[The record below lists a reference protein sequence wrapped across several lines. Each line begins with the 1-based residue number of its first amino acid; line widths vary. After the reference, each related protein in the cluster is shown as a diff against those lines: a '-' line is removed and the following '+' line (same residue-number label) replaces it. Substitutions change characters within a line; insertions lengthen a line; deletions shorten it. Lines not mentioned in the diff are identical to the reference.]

1 MFSKTALGLAAG
13 IVLAVPAFADHD
25 YRPAGDDF
33 DYAEVVNV
41 EPNLRQVRVS
51 VPRQECYSAT
61 SYVPEA
67 GSGYGRERPAA
78 GAMILGGLFGA
89 VLGHQFDHGHEPGV
103 ATVAGAVIGSALGH
117 DAAQRQANS
126 GRMRAVESE
135 RCETR
140 YDERYESRVE
150 SYRVSYRYLGRTYQT
165 TLPRDP
171 GQQLRVRVAVTPA
184 EY

>member
-13 IVLAVPAFADHD
+13 AILAMPAFADHD
-25 YRPAGDDF
+25 YRPDGGDV

-41 EPNLRQVRVS
+41 EPNVRQVRIS
-51 VPRQECYSAT
+51 VPRQECYAAT
-61 SYVPEA
+61 SYVPEE

-89 VLGHQFDHGHEPGV
+89 VIGHQLDQGHEGGV
-103 ATVAGAVIGSALGH
+103 GTVAGAVIGSALGH
-117 DAAQRQANS
+117 DAAQRQAGS
-126 GRMRAVESE
+126 GTTRAVASE

-150 SYRVSYRYLGRTYQT
+150 SYQVSYRYQGRTYQT

-171 GQQLRVRVAVTPA
+171 GRQLRVRVAVTPA